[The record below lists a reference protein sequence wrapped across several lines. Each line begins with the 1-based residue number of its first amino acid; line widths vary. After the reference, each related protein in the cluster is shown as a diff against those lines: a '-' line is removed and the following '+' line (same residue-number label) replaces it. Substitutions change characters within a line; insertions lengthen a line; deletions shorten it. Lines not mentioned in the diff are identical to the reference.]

1 MIEVSD
7 VKSVKSW
14 MLEDCNNWF
23 DQLAELLRD
32 THVIVG
38 SCNQDTSRYLVP
50 KGTESQI
57 TYYGKPANS
66 FRVSDHWNWRSSLS
80 RCKAEKYVQ
89 CYSMDM
95 PWVGKRQGPGKSSK
109 PMLGCSVMYFSDV
122 DKQYHVVY
130 GEKFDRETKTWSFV
144 TMDPEKAFDIATK
157 GPLEALHHP
166 DRYAIPSVNTPVIQK
181 MLEENAV

>member
-1 MIEVSD
+1 MIEISD

-14 MLEDCNNWF
+14 MLEDCNAWF
-23 DQLAELLRD
+23 DQLAEGLKD

-38 SCNQDTSRYLVP
+38 SCNKDSSRYLVP
-50 KGTESQI
+50 KGTENQI

-80 RCKAEKYVQ
+80 RCKNEKYVQ
-89 CYSMDM
+89 CYSQDM
-95 PWVGKRQGPGKSSK
+95 PWVSKRQGPGKSSK
-109 PMLGCSVMYFSDV
+109 PMLGCAVMYYSGV
-122 DKQYHVVY
+122 DNQYHVVY
-130 GEKFDRETKTWSFV
+130 GERFDREAKAWSFV
-144 TMDPEKAFDIATK
+144 TMDVERGIEIAQRS
-157 GPLEALHHP
+157 PLEALHHP